1 METKYLW
8 DRVDALRDALKDI
21 KEENDD
27 LIAENK
33 HLKLRVEELDGF
45 SDDVDVERSRAE
57 VENYKLKARIV
68 DLKDK
73 VKSKMRIG
81 DAFHRDL
88 IVSND
93 INKELRR
100 HVKTLKAELNDFK
113 SNYVWS
119 DEVDKLKAENDE
131 LNAEL
136 VNTYDKNEDLRIDL
150 KQAIKLR
157 DKFGQE
163 RDDNKKNVDI
173 LKSELR
179 TQKKGH
185 LKSVQGRIDVIK
197 ELQVENDDLK
207 AENCG
212 LINESKWDKN
222 KLIKELQAENDSLK
236 DEAVKW
242 NRKYN
247 KLNDDYNNDHKVHN
261 DYEDGLLKEIKE
273 LKMEIKGLNG
283 DVIILDDKNKMK
295 ADKIQRLIKKNNDLI
310 THKDRIPKDYKKEAE
325 EFFEHNPNQSKV
337 WFYMLNEDDM
347 ENIDNLHCLGEDDA
361 ICTISND

>member
-1 METKYLW
+1 MLKIPFVVSKAVHDVSTNGKYMQ
-8 DRVDALRDALKDI
+8 
-21 KEENDD
+21 
-27 LIAENK
+27 IARKYGLESTTFAS
-33 HLKLRVEELDGF
+33 EELI
-45 SDDVDVERSRAE
+45 
-57 VENYKLKARIV
+57 RI
-68 DLKDK
+68 DRELSK

-100 HVKTLKAELNDFK
+100 QVKT
-113 SNYVWS
+113 
-119 DEVDKLKAENDE
+119 LKAENDE

-197 ELQVENDDLK
+197 ELQVEND
-207 AENCG
+207 
-212 LINESKWDKN
+212 
-222 KLIKELQAENDSLK
+222 SLK

-247 KLNDDYNNDHKVHN
+247 RLTDDYIN
-261 DYEDGLLKEIKE
+261 
-273 LKMEIKGLNG
+273 
-283 DVIILDDKNKMK
+283 VI
-295 ADKIQRLIKKNNDLI
+295 
-310 THKDRIPKDYKKEAE
+310 
-325 EFFEHNPNQSKV
+325 
-337 WFYMLNEDDM
+337 
-347 ENIDNLHCLGEDDA
+347 DA
-361 ICTISND
+361 SYD

>member
-57 VENYKLKARIV
+57 VEN
-68 DLKDK
+68 DK
-73 VKSKMRIG
+73 
-81 DAFHRDL
+81 
-88 IVSND
+88 
-93 INKELRR
+93 
-100 HVKTLKAELNDFK
+100 LKAELNDFK

-119 DEVDKLKAENDE
+119 DEVDKLKA
-131 LNAEL
+131 
-136 VNTYDKNEDLRIDL
+136 
-150 KQAIKLR
+150 
-157 DKFGQE
+157 
-163 RDDNKKNVDI
+163 
-173 LKSELR
+173 
-179 TQKKGH
+179 
-185 LKSVQGRIDVIK
+185 
-197 ELQVENDDLK
+197 ENDDLK

-247 KLNDDYNNDHKVHN
+247 KLNANYNNDI
-261 DYEDGLLKEIKE
+261 DASYE
-273 LKMEIKGLNG
+273 
-283 DVIILDDKNKMK
+283 LDDKHI
-295 ADKIQRLIKKNNDLI
+295 KIIKDLEEEI
-310 THKDRIPKDYKKEAE
+310 KTLKDSSRYPKEYQKESE
-325 EFFEHNPNQSKV
+325 EYFHHNPQAKSLHFFIK
-337 WFYMLNEDDM
+337 DDDDCIN
-347 ENIDNLHCLGEDDA
+347 ENIDVDDA
-361 ICTISND
+361 ICTIYKS

>member
-57 VENYKLKARIV
+57 VEN
-68 DLKDK
+68 
-73 VKSKMRIG
+73 
-81 DAFHRDL
+81 H
-88 IVSND
+88 
-93 INKELRR
+93 
-100 HVKTLKAELNDFK
+100 
-113 SNYVWS
+113 
-119 DEVDKLKAENDE
+119 KLKAENDE

-197 ELQVENDDLK
+197 ELQVEND
-207 AENCG
+207 
-212 LINESKWDKN
+212 
-222 KLIKELQAENDSLK
+222 SLK

-247 KLNDDYNNDHKVHN
+247 KLNANYNN
-261 DYEDGLLKEIKE
+261 
-273 LKMEIKGLNG
+273 
-283 DVIILDDKNKMK
+283 VI
-295 ADKIQRLIKKNNDLI
+295 
-310 THKDRIPKDYKKEAE
+310 
-325 EFFEHNPNQSKV
+325 
-337 WFYMLNEDDM
+337 
-347 ENIDNLHCLGEDDA
+347 DA
-361 ICTISND
+361 SYD

>member
-57 VENYKLKARIV
+57 VEN
-68 DLKDK
+68 
-73 VKSKMRIG
+73 
-81 DAFHRDL
+81 
-88 IVSND
+88 
-93 INKELRR
+93 
-100 HVKTLKAELNDFK
+100 
-113 SNYVWS
+113 
-119 DEVDKLKAENDE
+119 DE

-163 RDDNKKNVDI
+163 RDDNRKNVDI
-173 LKSELR
+173 LKSEVKR
-179 TQKKGH
+179 
-185 LKSVQGRIDVIK
+185 
-197 ELQVENDDLK
+197 LK
-207 AENCG
+207 AENDS
-212 LINESKWDKN
+212 LKV
-222 KLIKELQAENDSLK
+222 KLNNGENCDHEWYNDLKDVIKSLEEENDSLK

-247 KLNDDYNNDHKVHN
+247 QVEYPKDYQKEAKEHFHHNPNCKGVRFHMIDFDDYEYDEND
-261 DYEDGLLKEIKE
+261 
-273 LKMEIKGLNG
+273 GLNG
-283 DVIILDDKNKMK
+283 LSGEYNGSLM
-295 ADKIQRLIKKNNDLI
+295 
-310 THKDRIPKDYKKEAE
+310 AE
-325 EFFEHNPNQSKV
+325 DCLLE
-337 WFYMLNEDDM
+337 
-347 ENIDNLHCLGEDDA
+347 IDNEGSKPTFH
-361 ICTISND
+361 